1 MNQQML
7 QKAAE
12 DAKKKKKLV
21 KKKAPDRGYAHWDE
35 GTFTKL
41 VEGDPEPL
49 TSSFAVNHQM
59 VMSLLDRPGDGCR
72 AVRSLMTDNH
82 ESRKQ
87 QRHHIRRSISI
98 YRSLVDAG
106 LLEFPDEPDE
116 YGRRVRVDFDLQ
128 DEFALHQP
136 LSLWALDA
144 IEHLDR
150 EFEVEERSH
159 EQRHERREREREK
172 VVEHETPAND
182 NPFAAL
188 SGLVLDV
195 ATEADGTDEMDG
207 AETDGN
213 DASAGFEPVEERTGL
228 TEVEPVEEESTMRLV
243 EAETKGEVQRAIA
256 VLTIVEAVQESPGVV
271 INAQLRKAKDEL
283 MAEMKSSGVEYEERM
298 ERLGKVEPPRPMKDW
313 MYSDFNEF
321 RTRHPWV
328 GGNTVKPKSIARDM
342 FERSM
347 TFGEYTGHY
356 GLKQSEGVLLRY
368 LSDVFKG
375 MTQNVPADAM
385 NDELDEIAH
394 WLGTLVRQVD
404 SSLLDEWERLQ
415 NPDEHGEVDGEVRPP
430 SEETHGE
437 VTITTDARAF
447 RTLVRNAAFRWVEQ
461 LARHERPRGSV
472 EGLNARELM
481 APYWDEYDAIEIDGD
496 ARNSSRFDFDAA
508 AGRVS
513 QTIHDPEGHDEWR
526 VSETSILRLRARRI
540 DLSSRSPASTPLS
553 LAERPASLP
562 LSSRLKCVT

>member
-35 GTFTKL
+35 GTFTRL

-172 VVEHETPAND
+172 VVDQETPAND

-207 AETDGN
+207 AEPDEN

-430 SEETHGE
+430 LEETHGE

-481 APYWDEYDAIEIDGD
+481 APYWDEYDAIEINGD

-526 VSETSILRLRARRI
+526 VLGDVNLEASREEDRLVIALTGIERR
-540 DLSSRSPASTPLS
+540 
-553 LAERPASLP
+553 
-562 LSSRLKCVT
+562 